1 MNVKKI
7 IATIIKIIILT
18 ICAYGLCVW
27 VIIAAIKEKPAGH
40 FTNST
45 SVQESIDSGR
55 FVALFVPVKD
65 GVSDSLAKAHW
76 IKSML
81 IEKQRGHEF
90 LSRNLNTL
98 VFFPVAAAP
107 YGGRS
112 IECVVDNIPWTGRKG
127 QTYYHLMDTTDLYQD
142 TICVHFATPYRR
154 TNHPFGV
161 MFRRVPLDE
170 LR

>member
-27 VIIAAIKEKPAGH
+27 VIIAAIKERPAGH

-81 IEKQRGHEF
+81 IEKQRGHEL
-90 LSRNLNTL
+90 LSRKLNTL
-98 VFFPVAAAP
+98 V
-107 YGGRS
+107 
-112 IECVVDNIPWTGRKG
+112 
-127 QTYYHLMDTTDLYQD
+127 
-142 TICVHFATPYRR
+142 
-154 TNHPFGV
+154 
-161 MFRRVPLDE
+161 
-170 LR
+170 